1 MITPLVAVVAS
12 FLAGS
17 TPSETVEVGDNFLA
31 PTKLT
36 VDPGTRM
43 TFRWAA
49 ENANQHDV
57 KLTSA
62 PSGVRRWNSAVRTT
76 DYTYRRTLTKAG
88 TYRIICSLHPTQM
101 RLSVRVRSGG

>member
-1 MITPLVAVVAS
+1 MITPLLAVVAT

-17 TPSETVEVGDNFLA
+17 APSKKVEVGDNFLA
-31 PTKLT
+31 PAKLT
-36 VDPGTRM
+36 VDSGTRM
-43 TFRWAA
+43 TFKWAA
-49 ENANQHDV
+49 ANANQHDV

-62 PSGVRRWNSAVRTT
+62 PSGVKKWNSAVRTT

-88 TYRIICSLHPTQM
+88 TYKIICSLHPTQM